1 MSYAAPMSYPT
12 YSAPAYSAPLVGS
25 ISASLPMTTMA
36 APMTYAAPTI
46 AAPMTY
52 AAPTIAPTYA
62 APAYTAP
69 ISYAAPTIA
78 PTYSAPLVGSISAS
92 LPMTTMAA
100 PSYGY
105 GYGSPYVGAGTIF

>member
-1 MSYAAPMSYPT
+1 MGYCTMFGTTVLGGSYATPYATAAPM
-12 YSAPAYSAPLVGS
+12 A
-25 ISASLPMTTMA
+25 
-36 APMTYAAPTI
+36 YAAPTI

-69 ISYAAPTIA
+69 MSY
-78 PTYSAPLVGSISAS
+78 PTYSAPAYGAPLVGSISAS

-105 GYGSPYVGAGTIF
+105 GYGSPVVGASTIF

>member
-1 MSYAAPMSYPT
+1 MGTYAAPAYTAPMSYG
-12 YSAPAYSAPLVGS
+12 YSAPLVGS

-52 AAPTIAPTYA
+52 AAPTIASTYA

-69 ISYAAPTIA
+69 ISYPTYSAPA
-78 PTYSAPLVGSISAS
+78 YSAPLVGSISAS

-105 GYGSPYVGAGTIF
+105 GYGSPYLGASTIF